1 MKPELQD
8 PLKVQT
14 QPPSPKKVTNKRSI
28 FEKIDGLFFMKLLVI
43 LFFTLFL
50 VLPLLSVFLVS
61 FTGAPVNI
69 LGSLVNPDILAT
81 NIERFSNASLDHYK
95 KLLSGGTYFKALT
108 NSLTLSLGVATLV
121 IFLCIP
127 IAYGFARTTMPF
139 KKTFAALCTM
149 PIIVPTFI
157 SAAGF
162 IIMFGR
168 TGWVNTIYQELGG
181 SGVLFNV
188 YSMTGIVLVQIF
200 FFFPFALWPMVAAFK
215 LSDISL
221 EEASQNLGSSSW
233 MSLVFVTFPL
243 AIPGIISSALLIFTV
258 SFSDFGTPIILAP
271 EGLNLIVVEAYR
283 EISGFFNWAGASILT
298 VVMVLVAGVFF
309 WIQRKITKKMNYGTL
324 SGKPKAI
331 KLNDNKWVTTGLTI
345 YTGFIISIPLL
356 AVLSVLMQ
364 SFATTWGAD
373 LLPRGFTLD
382 HYRTIFS
389 RSTSNI
395 MNSIILAIGA
405 LGISVVVST
414 LVSYFVVRQNA
425 AKLDFMSSIPLIVP
439 GIALGIAY
447 IQTFNTAPL
456 QLTGTATILI
466 IAYAIRRMPY
476 MIRSTMGTMMSIKPD
491 IEEASINLGAS
502 RLLAIITVIGPLML
516 PGIAAG
522 SILVFVTVIKET
534 SITILMAPS
543 SWAPMS
549 LVVFQNLLRGEV
561 YTASAM
567 AILIIVI
574 VLFLQFLATKISRNS
589 LY

>member
-8 PLKVQT
+8 PLNVQI
-14 QPPSPKKVTNKRSI
+14 QPPAPKKETNRRSI
-28 FEKIDGLFFMKLLVI
+28 FERIDGLFFMKLLVI

-50 VLPLLSVFLVS
+50 VLPLISVFLVS

-168 TGWVNTIYQELGG
+168 TGWVNTIYQDLGG

-373 LLPRGFTLD
+373 FLPRGFTLD

-574 VLFLQFLATKISRNS
+574 VLFLQFIATKISRNS

>member
-1 MKPELQD
+1 MKPEMQD
-8 PLKVQT
+8 PLKVQI
-14 QPPSPKKVTNKRSI
+14 QPPSPKKERRSI
-28 FEKIDGLFFMKLLVI
+28 FEKMDGLFFMKLLVI

-188 YSMTGIVLVQIF
+188 YSMLGIVLVQIF

-331 KLNDNKWVTTGLTI
+331 KLNDNKWVTTGLTV